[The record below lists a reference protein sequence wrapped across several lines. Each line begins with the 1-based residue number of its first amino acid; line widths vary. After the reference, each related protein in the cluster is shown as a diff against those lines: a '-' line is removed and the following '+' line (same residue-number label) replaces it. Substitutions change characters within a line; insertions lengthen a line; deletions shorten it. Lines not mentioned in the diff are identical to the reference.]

1 MLIVVWDLSVGAILP
16 CVILDKSLV
25 KKFMVQFTQV
35 AFNIGQYRTKI
46 VRVLRS
52 QIFRQIVQRGRGKA
66 VALQGR
72 IVQYDGKDASKTCT
86 KSNKWS
92 LCGVAI
98 GYVVRRSR
106 FIHVVREE
114 IPVVMFNA
122 AVV

>member
-1 MLIVVWDLSVGAILP
+1 
-16 CVILDKSLV
+16 
-25 KKFMVQFTQV
+25 MVSCF
-35 AFNIGQYRTKI
+35 AGRYLRQYRTKI

-92 LCGVAI
+92 LCGVALNPI
-98 GYVVRRSR
+98 QSDNRRASGNR
-106 FIHVVREE
+106 NSEFR
-114 IPVVMFNA
+114 IPNSEL
-122 AVV
+122 